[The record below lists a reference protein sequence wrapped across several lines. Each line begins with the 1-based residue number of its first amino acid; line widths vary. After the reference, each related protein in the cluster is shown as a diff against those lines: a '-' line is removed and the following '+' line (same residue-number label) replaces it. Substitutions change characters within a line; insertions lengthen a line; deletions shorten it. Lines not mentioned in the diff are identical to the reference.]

1 MPESVSASRSR
12 TERPQQPNILLF
24 ISDQQRTDTLG
35 CYGNPWI
42 RSPYQDALAARSF
55 LFENAYVTQPV
66 CTPARG
72 SLITGLYPHTHGCM
86 VNRDKLADRFASL
99 AEMLPDGYRTAHFG
113 KWHLG
118 DDSMC
123 QHGFD
128 EWVSSED
135 DHRDR
140 YTRPALPFS
149 SYYYWM
155 REQGIEPEDRCATGE
170 LIFSPEQRS
179 RLGPEHQM
187 AAYVAGHAERF
198 IRANPDRPWL
208 LVFSTFEPHPPM
220 HGPYNGLYDAQ
231 AIPNRPTFQAFP
243 DGHSLFNRSRAGHH
257 PNPRMPGESW
267 RDDAHL
273 LEQRANYY
281 GNVKIIDDAVG
292 RMVRVLEE
300 SGQMERTIFAFTSD
314 HGEMLGDHSMMGK
327 RAFYD
332 ESARVPLLLSVP
344 WLTRTQRRIEGVF
357 GHADL
362 VPTLLDLAGVA
373 LPDALQGRSLAG
385 ALSGDRDLRRHAAF
399 MEWNGIGDRDLGN
412 PVTNLMATL
421 PWRSVVTGDGWKLN
435 LCAGDQSELFD
446 LNDDPHERTNRFADP
461 AQRDRIRELAA
472 RIRLWQLETGDTAAL
487 PSV

>member
-1 MPESVSASRSR
+1 MLESPSASRGHS
-12 TERPQQPNILLF
+12 ERPHQPNIVLF
-24 ISDQQRTDTLG
+24 ISDQQRTDTMAS
-35 CYGNPWI
+35 YGNPWI
-42 RSPYQDALAARSF
+42 RSPHQDALAARSF
-55 LFENAYVTQPV
+55 LFENTYVTQPV

-72 SLITGLYPHTHGCM
+72 SLITGLYPHTHRCL
-86 VNRDKLADRFASL
+86 VNRVKLADRFASL
-99 AEMLPDGYRTAHFG
+99 AEMLPDSYRSAHFG

-118 DDSMC
+118 DDSLP

-128 EWVSSED
+128 EWVSTED

-140 YTRPALPFS
+140 YTRTGLPFS

-170 LIFSPEQRS
+170 LIFSPDQRS
-179 RLGPEHQM
+179 KLDPEHQM

-198 IRANPDRPWL
+198 VRANAARPWL

-220 HGPYNGLYDAQ
+220 HGPYNGLYDAEE
-231 AIPNRPTFQAFP
+231 IPSRPAFRAFP
-243 DGHSLFNRSRAGHH
+243 EGHSLFNRSRAAHH
-257 PNPRMPGESW
+257 PNPRVPGESW

-292 RMVRVLEE
+292 RMVRALEE

-314 HGEMLGDHSMMGK
+314 HGEMLGDHGMIGK

-332 ESARVPLLLSVP
+332 ESARVPFLLSVP
-344 WLTRTQRRIEGVF
+344 WLTRTQRRVEGVF

-385 ALSGDRDLRRHAAF
+385 SLTGDLDLRRHAAF

-421 PWRSVVTGDGWKLN
+421 PWRGIVTGDGWKLN

-446 LNDDPHERTNRFADP
+446 LNDDPYEQSNRFTDA
-461 AQRDRIRELAA
+461 AQRDRVRELAA
-472 RIRLWQLETGDTAAL
+472 RIRLWQVETADDAPL
-487 PSV
+487 PAV

>member
-1 MPESVSASRSR
+1 MAK
-12 TERPQQPNILLF
+12 QPNILLF
-24 ISDQQRTDTLG
+24 ISDQQRTDTMA

-42 RSPYQDALAARSF
+42 RSPHQDALAARSF
-55 LFENAYVTQPV
+55 VLEHTYVTQPV

-72 SLITGLYPHTHGCM
+72 SLITGLYPHTHGCL
-86 VNRDKLADRFASL
+86 VNRDKLADRLASL

-118 DDSMC
+118 DDSLR

-128 EWVSSED
+128 EWVSTED

-140 YTRPALPFS
+140 YTRPGLPFS
-149 SYYYWM
+149 SYYHWM
-155 REQGIEPEDRCATGE
+155 REQGIEPADRCATGE

-187 AAYVAGHAERF
+187 AAFVAGHSERF
-198 IRANPDRPWL
+198 IRANADRPWL

-220 HGPYNGLYDAQ
+220 HGPYNGMYDAE
-231 AIPNRPTFQAFP
+231 AIPDRPAFRAFP
-243 DGHSLFNRSRAGHH
+243 EGHSLFSRSRAAHH
-257 PNPRMPGESW
+257 PNPRVPGESW

-292 RMVRVLEE
+292 RMVRALEE
-300 SGQMERTIFAFTSD
+300 SGQMEDTIFAFTSD
-314 HGEMLGDHSMMGK
+314 HGEMLGDHRMMGK
-327 RAFYD
+327 RAFYE
-332 ESARVPLLLSVP
+332 ESARVPFLLSVP
-344 WLTRTQRRIEGVF
+344 WLTRTERRIDGVF
-357 GHADL
+357 GQVDL
-362 VPTLLDLAGVA
+362 VPTLLDLAGLP

-385 ALSGDRDLRRHAAF
+385 ALTGDLDLRRHAAF

-412 PVTNLMATL
+412 PVTNLMATV
-421 PWRSVVTGDGWKLN
+421 PWRSIVTGDGWKLN

-446 LNDDPHERTNRFADP
+446 LNADP
-461 AQRDRIRELAA
+461 YEQTNLFPHPAHRDRVRELAA
-472 RIRLWQLETGDTAAL
+472 RIRLWQVETGDDAPL
-487 PSV
+487 PAV